1 MTKRFSPAWATR
13 VLLLGALGML
23 LGLAARLGTAP
34 GPAAAAAI
42 QAPQAKTQ
50 PSKVIRIVRVVRQP
64 IAVSR
69 GS

>member
-23 LGLAARLGTAP
+23 LGLAARLGIAP
-34 GPAAAAAI
+34 GPAATAAI
-42 QAPQAKTQ
+42 QPSQTKAQ
-50 PSKVIRIVRVVRQP
+50 PAKVIRIVRVVRQP